1 MEYVHT
7 SWTLC
12 WSSDTDAA
20 AAAAATDGRAVKDG
34 FFAFLVRTM
43 VARLVTWRG
52 DLYFTN
58 RED

>member
-1 MEYVHT
+1 MEYLHT

-20 AAAAATDGRAVKDG
+20 AAAATDGRAVEDR
-34 FFAFLVRTM
+34 FLASLVRTM